1 MIKEAIKQREPLS
14 NRWRRLLDEEELD
27 LSSINESDSRTF
39 DIAPTPLPKLQM
51 LVIGIVLLSDP
62 LTSTILF
69 PFIYFMIKDFHMTND
84 DTDIGRYA
92 GWITS
97 IFFVFQF
104 LTAILWG
111 RFSDRHGRRP
121 VILTSLIGN
130 AISISCFGLSKNLW
144 WAMGSRALCGIV
156 NGNSGVARS
165 MVTEIT
171 DETNRAAAFSIVS
184 FCWGIGLI
192 GGYLCKPTEHF
203 PGLFGNIQFLK
214 DFPYFLPCLVSAV
227 GSFCGFL
234 LGYCY
239 LKETNVAVIRRQQ
252 KSILDERT
260 ALLVDD
266 ITGHEEDDLPAMK
279 GSSSISHITKASY
292 AVIVGYA

>member
-1 MIKEAIKQREPLS
+1 MGKVLRPPRPKTCDINQSHWECHFDK
-14 NRWRRLLDEEELD
+14 LLWSQQKSVVGYGLA
-27 LSSINESDSRTF
+27 RT
-39 DIAPTPLPKLQM
+39 L
-51 LVIGIVLLSDP
+51 
-62 LTSTILF
+62 
-69 PFIYFMIKDFHMTND
+69 
-84 DTDIGRYA
+84 
-92 GWITS
+92 
-97 IFFVFQF
+97 
-104 LTAILWG
+104 
-111 RFSDRHGRRP
+111 RHR
-121 VILTSLIGN
+121 
-130 AISISCFGLSKNLW
+130 
-144 WAMGSRALCGIV
+144 
-156 NGNSGVARS
+156 NSGVARS